1 MKKTMATPE
10 NALYAVH
17 NLKNLVK
24 IREDLLLGEAD
35 DQDWHLADWTLGS
48 GAVPRNYYQEKWS
61 NGFLQHFM
69 TAEVEHIFT

>member
-1 MKKTMATPE
+1 MTNTAFCSFGGLRCFWTPQNAFHVEMKKTMATRE

-35 DQDWHLADWTLGS
+35 DQDWHLAD
-48 GAVPRNYYQEKWS
+48 
-61 NGFLQHFM
+61 
-69 TAEVEHIFT
+69 